1 MAKPTNKEILE
12 QVNKMT
18 VKANNTELV
27 LSLFIKFMEKEPDFR
42 KFIIDWEE
50 EQKKLKAQQNNSSD
64 VSQVQKQ

>member
-50 EQKKLKAQQNNSSD
+50 EQKRKKAEQQNGSNN
-64 VSQVQKQ
+64 VAKIN